1 MQKVLKLTF
10 FITCVTWVTA
20 CSSLKFPWV
29 YEVRVQQGNWVEN
42 DMVEKLEVG
51 MSRSQVRYI
60 MGSPLVQDTF
70 SPDRWDYYF
79 TVKRGDF
86 QMKERRVTVFF
97 EGDTLASWEHNLY
110 TEANRDDPTGRI
122 EDEQLE
128 EEHLEK
134 REDELSE

>member
-1 MQKVLKLTF
+1 MQKVLRLILL
-10 FITCVTWVTA
+10 ITCATWITA
-20 CSSLKFPWV
+20 CSSLEFPWV
-29 YEVRVQQGNWVEN
+29 YQVRVQQGNWVER
-42 DMVEKLEVG
+42 DMVEQLEVG
-51 MSRSQVRYI
+51 MTKSQVRYI

-97 EGDTLASWEHNLY
+97 EGDTLARWESNLNN
-110 TEANRDDPTGRI
+110 EANRDDPTGRI
-122 EDEQLE
+122 EDEQRE